1 MLLRPSCRHVPC
13 VRLDAP
19 CVLPYKVCM
28 HEMALAENIWQIVRE
43 TMVAH
48 GMRVV
53 CCVRVRVG
61 ALSHVVPDALR
72 LGFGALAQDTPWPAA
87 RLEVLVEPVLLACG
101 DCGRP
106 FQPANPRDLCAPCPW
121 CGCVAGH
128 GLERG
133 EELTV
138 VDLEAE

>member
-1 MLLRPSCRHVPC
+1 
-13 VRLDAP
+13 
-19 CVLPYKVCM
+19 M

-43 TMVAH
+43 TMTAH

-53 CCVRVRVG
+53 HCVRVRVG

-87 RLEVLVEPVLLACG
+87 RLEVLLEPVLLACG
-101 DCGRP
+101 RCGCL
-106 FQPANPRDLCAPCPW
+106 FQPARPRDLCAPCPR
-121 CGCVAGH
+121 CGCTAGH